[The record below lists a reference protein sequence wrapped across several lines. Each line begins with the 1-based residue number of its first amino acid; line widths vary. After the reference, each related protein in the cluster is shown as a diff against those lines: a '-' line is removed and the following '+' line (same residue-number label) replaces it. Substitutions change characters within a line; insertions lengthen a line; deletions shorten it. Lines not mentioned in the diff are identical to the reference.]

1 MNKVIFIL
9 SFFLIILLYKVASD
23 DGIYD
28 KYSQLENQVLSLKK
42 DNTRSLEKINI
53 LRVEIKNLK
62 TDHLSM
68 IEEKAR
74 NELGLIKEKETFY
87 QILK

>member
-1 MNKVIFIL
+1 MNKVILIL
-9 SFFLIILLYKVASD
+9 SFILIILLFKFILGDASYKE
-23 DGIYD
+23 YR
-28 KYSQLENQVLSLKK
+28 NLKK
-42 DNTRSLEKINI
+42 EVTNLEEKNSKFKEKIK
-53 LRVEIKNLK
+53 LIKSENENLK
-62 TDHLSM
+62 TGLSV

>member
-1 MNKVIFIL
+1 MGDA
-9 SFFLIILLYKVASD
+9 SYKE
-23 DGIYD
+23 YR
-28 KYSQLENQVLSLKK
+28 NLKK
-42 DNTRSLEKINI
+42 EVTNLEEKNSKFKEKIKLI
-53 LRVEIKNLK
+53 KYEIENLK
-62 TDHLSM
+62 TGLSV

>member
-1 MNKVIFIL
+1 MNKIIFIL
-9 SFFLIILLYKVASD
+9 SFFLIALLVKFFHG
-23 DGIYD
+23 DGSYGN
-28 KYSQLENQVLSLKK
+28 YTQLQDGVLNLEIENRK
-42 DNTRSLEKINI
+42 SLEKINI
-53 LRVEIKNLK
+53 LKAEIKNLK
-62 TDHLSM
+62 TDLPYL

>member
-42 DNTRSLEKINI
+42 DNTRSLEKRNI
-53 LRVEIKNLK
+53 LRAEIKNLK
-62 TDHLSM
+62 TDLPHV

>member
-1 MNKVIFIL
+1 MNKVIYIL
-9 SFFLIILLYKVASD
+9 SFFLIILLYKFTLSD
-23 DGIYD
+23 RSYA
-28 KYSQLENQVLSLKK
+28 KYHQLKHQVLNLKIE
-42 DNTRSLEKINI
+42 NTRSLEKINI
-53 LRVEIKNLK
+53 LRAEIKNLK
-62 TDHLSM
+62 TDLPHV

>member
-9 SFFLIILLYKVASD
+9 SFFLIILLYKFIWSD
-23 DGIYD
+23 RSYA
-28 KYSQLENQVLSLKK
+28 KYYQLKNQVLNLKIE
-42 DNTRSLEKINI
+42 NIRSLEKINI
-53 LRVEIKNLK
+53 LRAEIKNIK
-62 TDHLSM
+62 TDLPHV

>member
-1 MNKVIFIL
+1 MNKVILIL
-9 SFFLIILLYKVASD
+9 SFILIILLFKFALGDASYKE
-23 DGIYD
+23 YR
-28 KYSQLENQVLSLKK
+28 NLKK
-42 DNTRSLEKINI
+42 EVTNLEEKNSKFKEKIKLI
-53 LRVEIKNLK
+53 KYEIENLK
-62 TDHLSM
+62 TGLSV

>member
-1 MNKVIFIL
+1 MNKIILIL
-9 SFFLIILLYKVASD
+9 SLFLVLLLYKFTLGETS
-23 DGIYD
+23 YF
-28 KYSQLENQVLSLKK
+28 KYSQLKNKVVKYETENS
-42 DNTRSLEKINI
+42 DFSEKI
-53 LRVEIKNLK
+53 EIIKAEIRNLK
-62 TDHLSM
+62 TGLSV